1 MSIIRLRT
9 TSALIALAACLP
21 VAALAAARP
30 FVGPVGWDHTVGLT
44 ATAQS
49 PRSQETWH
57 KSDGELITSFS
68 DATLSYEDSV
78 GLIRK
83 NVADNG
89 LKPAVDRDRTCG
101 GSRAHEV
108 EMTFG
113 VTVVHQIIVDDAPGV
128 TKITYSRPQGM
139 SASADETTSVTAYC
153 GAGT

>member
-1 MSIIRLRT
+1 MSITRLRT
-9 TSALIALAACLP
+9 ASALIALAACLP
-21 VAALAAARP
+21 LAALAAARP
-30 FVGPVGWDHTVGLT
+30 FVGPVGWDHTVGLA

-49 PRSQETWH
+49 PRSSETWH

-68 DATLSYEDSV
+68 DATLSYDDS
-78 GLIRK
+78 IAAIHK

-113 VTVVHQIIVDDAPGV
+113 TTIVHQIVVDDAPGL
-128 TKITYSRPQGM
+128 TKITYSRPSGM
-139 SASADETTSVTAYC
+139 SPSVDETTSVTAYC

>member
-1 MSIIRLRT
+1 MSITRLRT
-9 TSALIALAACLP
+9 AGALIALAACLP
-21 VAALAAARP
+21 VAAVAAARP
-30 FVGPVGWDHTVGLT
+30 FVGPAGWDHTVGLT

-68 DATLSYEDSV
+68 DATLSYDDSV

-113 VTVVHQIIVDDAPGV
+113 ATIVHQIVIDDAPGV

-139 SASADETTSVTAYC
+139 SASADEATSFTTYC